1 MRLISERISVD
12 ETKSFSIVILGKI
25 ERWKESILLFW
36 VLSWT
41 FCGIVFLTYFF
52 GDTPYR
58 FDIAMLVLILFW
70 LYFEIRIL
78 KVFLYRR
85 KGYEKMEFDLDLFTL
100 RTKVITEGKK
110 HAYSV
115 NEISE
120 FKMVPHS
127 DKNFFSFMDN
137 SFWVLGGDRIYFDY
151 FGKKVVFAKQVDPI
165 EVKKLLSL
173 LNGQLKKSKRISRKQ
188 KGQNEASV

>member
-1 MRLISERISVD
+1 MYNLCKSKAYLVKGITIHWECDRTLINRKDDTPNNAKLFFPDGIVEYLDS
-12 ETKSFSIVILGKI
+12 ETKNFTKINDKTCHHKNNFDDNKGK
-25 ERWKESILLFW
+25 
-36 VLSWT
+36 
-41 FCGIVFLTYFF
+41 
-52 GDTPYR
+52 
-58 FDIAMLVLILFW
+58 
-70 LYFEIRIL
+70 FEFAIQW
-78 KVFLYRR
+78 
-85 KGYEKMEFDLDLFTL
+85 
-100 RTKVITEGKK
+100 
-110 HAYSV
+110 H

-173 LNGQLKKSKRISRKQ
+173 LCSSIRSAQ
-188 KGQNEASV
+188 A